1 MAKTRPYLFY
11 DVVVSI
17 CSTCYRKV
25 EGKTVFQD
33 DKVFLLKRCP
43 EHGSEKILIADD
55 VDYYRRCREIFIKPP
70 EMPLVYNT
78 PVKWGCPYDCGLCT
92 DHEQHSCLTLVEV
105 CDYCNLR
112 CPVCYASSGPERQ
125 QFRSLDQIEK
135 MLDAVVRNEGH
146 PDVVQLSGGE
156 PTVHPNFFEIVEMAK
171 ARPIRHLM
179 VNTNGVRI
187 AQEEDFVKR
196 LAEVKEDLEIYLQW
210 DSFEREPLMQ
220 LRDADLRR
228 IREQAIEHLNRYNI
242 STNLVVTL
250 KKGLNDHEIGKTI
263 DYALKQPCVRGVTF
277 QPIQDAGRLESWLP
291 EESQTNCHPERSM
304 TSGEAGSHAQS
315 RDPVSPAGKYVR
327 NFNPATDRLTLTEV
341 RRKILEQTSVFKP
354 EDVIPVPC
362 HPDSLAMA
370 YALKLNG
377 KVTPLTSMI
386 PPEVLINGAKNTI
399 LYEQEPAVRDGLFKL
414 FATNHSPQSQ
424 AGTLRELLC
433 CLPKVWVP
441 NELTTDH
448 VETAASPVPPTPN
461 CHPER
466 SMNSGEAGS
475 HAQSRDPVSPLT
487 YENIFRIII
496 MQFIDA
502 HSFDVRS
509 VKKTCVHIVHPDG
522 RLIPFDTYNL
532 FYRDDLEQTRLA
544 PLRNSAEAAANSFRR
559 NDLIV
564 ARQFTGGEPE
574 QQ

>member
-1 MAKTRPYLFY
+1 MPKTRPYLFY
-11 DVVVSI
+11 DVALTI
-17 CSTCYRKV
+17 CSTCYRKL
-25 EGKTVFQD
+25 EGKIVFQD
-33 DKVFLLKRCP
+33 NNVYLLKRCP
-43 EHGSEKILIADD
+43 QHGSEKILIADD

-92 DHEQHSCLTLVEV
+92 DHEQHSCLTLVEI

-125 QFRSLDQIEK
+125 QFRDLREIEK

-156 PTVHPNFFEIVEMAK
+156 PTVHPKFFEIVELAK
-171 ARPIRHLM
+171 ARPIKHLM

-196 LAEVKEDLEIYLQW
+196 LAEVKEDFEVYLQF

-220 LRDADLRR
+220 LRGADLRR
-228 IREQAIEHLNRYNI
+228 IREDALEKLNRYNI

-263 DYALKQPCVRGVTF
+263 DYALQQPCVRGVTF

-291 EESQTNCHPERSM
+291 GNGAQPTPGYISVGTDALVRPAERSEAL
-304 TSGEAGSHAQS
+304 SAAGSEDCALAES
-315 RDPVSPAGKYVR
+315 GNSVSTGKFVR
-327 NFNPATDRLTLTEV
+327 NSNPATDRLTLTEV
-341 RRKILEQTSVFKP
+341 RRKILEQTNVFRP
-354 EDVIPVPC
+354 EDIIPVPC

-377 KVTPLTSMI
+377 KVTPLTNMI
-386 PPEVLINGAKNTI
+386 PAEVLINGAANTI
-399 LYEQEPAVRDGLFKL
+399 LYEQDPAVRDGLFKL

-433 CLPKVWVP
+433 CLPKVFVP
-441 NELTTDH
+441 ENI
-448 VETAASPVPPTPN
+448 SY
-461 CHPER
+461 
-466 SMNSGEAGS
+466 
-475 HAQSRDPVSPLT
+475 Q
-487 YENIFRIII
+487 NIFRVII
-496 MQFIDA
+496 MQFLDA
-502 HSFDVRS
+502 HAFDVRS

-544 PLRNSAEAAANSFRR
+544 PLRRIAESSQ
-559 NDLIV
+559 NDLV
-564 ARQFTGGEPE
+564 ALPH
-574 QQ
+574 

>member
-1 MAKTRPYLFY
+1 MPKTRPYLFY
-11 DVVVSI
+11 DVAISI

-25 EGKTVFQD
+25 EAKTVFQD
-33 DKVFLLKRCP
+33 DKVYLLKRCP
-43 EHGSEKILIADD
+43 QHGSERVLIADD
-55 VDYYRRCREIFIKPP
+55 VDYYRRCREVFIKPP
-70 EMPLVYNT
+70 EMPQVYNT

-92 DHEQHSCLTLVEV
+92 DHEQHSCLTLVEI

-112 CPVCYASSGPERQ
+112 CPVCYAASGPERQ
-125 QFRSLDQIEK
+125 QFRTLPQIES

-156 PTVHPNFFEIVEMAK
+156 PTLHPDFFTIVEMAK
-171 ARPIRHLM
+171 SRPIKHLM

-196 LAEVKEDLEIYLQW
+196 LADVRDDFEVYLQF

-220 LRDADLRR
+220 LRGADLRR
-228 IREQAIEHLNRYNI
+228 VRLDALEKLNRYNI

-250 KKGLNDHEIGKTI
+250 KKGLNDHEIGRTI
-263 DYALKQPCVRGVTF
+263 DFALEQPCVRGVTF
-277 QPIQDAGRLESWLP
+277 QPIQDAGRLESWIP
-291 EESQTNCHPERSM
+291 NANPQETNGHADDHEETCHSDRSPERSDGEWRNLLSH
-304 TSGEAGSHAQS
+304 SGT
-315 RDPVSPAGKYVR
+315 GKFVR

-341 RRKILEQTSVFKP
+341 RRKILEQTTVFRP

-377 KVTPLTSMI
+377 KVVPLTSMI
-386 PPEVLINGAKNTI
+386 PPEVLINGAANTI
-399 LYEQEPAVRDGLFKL
+399 LYEQDPTVRTNLFKL
-414 FATNHSPQSQ
+414 FATNHSPRSG

-433 CLPKVWVP
+433 CLPKVWLP
-441 NELTTDH
+441 NQAPADITK
-448 VETAASPVPPTPN
+448 S
-461 CHPER
+461 CHSERSPER
-466 SMNSGEAGS
+466 SDGE
-475 HAQSRDPVSPLT
+475 SRNLLSSSMPLS
-487 YENIFRIII
+487 YDNIFRIII

-532 FYRDDLEQTRLA
+532 FYRDHLEQTRLA
-544 PLRNSAEAAANSFRR
+544 PLRQNAASALSP
-559 NDLIV
+559 I
-564 ARQFTGGEPE
+564 
-574 QQ
+574 